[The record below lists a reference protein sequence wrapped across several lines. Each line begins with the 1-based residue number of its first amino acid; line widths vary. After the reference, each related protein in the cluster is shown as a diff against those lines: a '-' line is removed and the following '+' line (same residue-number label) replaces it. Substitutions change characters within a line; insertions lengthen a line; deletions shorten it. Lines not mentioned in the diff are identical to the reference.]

1 MNYKFDL
8 DYNEIIK
15 RSVKYLIIALV
26 VALAS
31 NNIPENKINLNET
44 LIISITAACTFAIV
58 DMYAPTVSNTTTL
71 NINKKKLN

>member
-1 MNYKFDL
+1 
-8 DYNEIIK
+8 
-15 RSVKYLIIALV
+15 